1 MRIEEEERKKWEEV
15 LAAQR
20 EIAGK
25 EERKRAREREEGR
38 GKERQTQKVAGRED
52 AAEDQT
58 GDGKEE

>member
-1 MRIEEEERKKWEEV
+1 LRKRKGKSGRRC
-15 LAAQR
+15 LQHR

>member
-1 MRIEEEERKKWEEV
+1 M
-15 LAAQR
+15 QHR